1 MEIAILPNGIIK
13 YLSKNYSQQNDLNIL
28 FSNIIIISFIIIFK
42 DSVIY
47 SMNLIPHFCLIDKL
61 FGVECPF
68 CGTTRA
74 FCELSKGDINK
85 SIHLNF
91 TSIFIALFFI
101 IQIPLRLITLINR
114 KNRIVLYKISKHLS
128 FLILT
133 IVLCR
138 WIFILLY

>member
-1 MEIAILPNGIIK
+1 MEIAILPNWIIK

>member
-1 MEIAILPNGIIK
+1 MEIAILPNWIIK
-13 YLSKNYSQQNDLNIL
+13 YLTQNYSQQNDLNIL
-28 FSNIIIISFIIIFK
+28 ISNIIIVSFFIIFK

-61 FGVECPF
+61 FGIECPF

-74 FCELSKGDINK
+74 FSELSKGEINN

-101 IQIPLRLITLINR
+101 IQIPLRLITLINK
-114 KNRIVLYKISKHLS
+114 KNRIIFYKISKHLS

-133 IVLCR
+133 IILFR